1 MKIGL
6 TGGIGSGKSTVTDYL
21 IERGYRV
28 IDADKVARDITEPGS
43 SVLEKL
49 KAEFGSGVIRKDG
62 SLDRKQLAA
71 VVFADDDK
79 RKILDSI
86 THREIY
92 DIIVAELNKRPD
104 ETVFADAAL
113 LFETGLD
120 REVDMV
126 WVVTAD
132 KDERV
137 KRVTVRDDAEE
148 SQVLARIESQMDDEE
163 KCRAADEVIDNSGSK
178 EDLRKKVSELLDK
191 YA

>member
-92 DIIVAELNKRPD
+92 DIIVAELNKRPE